1 MKRRHFWQRVL
12 GMAVVGVL
20 AALSG
25 TASGDSPGADS
36 SGQQQA
42 APDTSETSSAKPAE
56 TPSAE
61 DVLKEVLRQRRERP
75 VIAPDQAPPVVE
87 AGPAGGAVQVESI
100 NIDSRV
106 LGAAPGLSRPRF
118 RREGE
123 FIPLRRGRL
132 IRAPSGNHMLFVF
145 EADAKQAQEPP
156 MVLMPC
162 GALESMEREVAA
174 RGNRLVF
181 RISGQVFSYRGANY
195 LLPMVWDIP
204 PDKGNFQ
211 K

>member
-1 MKRRHFWQRVL
+1 MKSRHFWKRVL
-12 GMAVVGVL
+12 GMVVVSVL
-20 AALSG
+20 TMFG
-25 TASGDSPGADS
+25 GIASGDS

-42 APDTSETSSAKPAE
+42 APDTSETSPAKPAE

-61 DVLKEVLRQRRERP
+61 DVLKEVLKQRRERP

-87 AGPAGGAVQVESI
+87 AGPAGGTVQVESI

-106 LGAAPGLSRPRF
+106 LGAAPGLSRPQF

-145 EADAKQAQEPP
+145 EADAKQDQEPP

-162 GALESMEREVAA
+162 GALESMEREVVA
-174 RGNRLVF
+174 RGDRLVF
-181 RISGQVFSYRGANY
+181 RISGQVFRYRGANY

>member
-1 MKRRHFWQRVL
+1 MKRWHFWQRAL
-12 GMAVVGVL
+12 GVAMIG
-20 AALSG
+20 ALIAFG
-25 TASGDSPGADS
+25 GIARGDSSGADS
-36 SGQQQA
+36 SDQQQA
-42 APDTSETSSAKPAE
+42 TSDTGGTSSAKPAE
-56 TPSAE
+56 SPSAE
-61 DVLKEVLRQRRERP
+61 DILKEVLKQRRERP
-75 VIAPDQAPPVVE
+75 VITPAQPPAVVE
-87 AGPAGGAVQVESI
+87 AGPAGAPVRGESV
-100 NIDSRV
+100 NVDSRV
-106 LGAAPGLSRPRF
+106 LGVAPGLPRPKL

-132 IRAPSGNHMLFVF
+132 IRAPSGDHMLFVF

-174 RGNRLVF
+174 RGDRLVF
-181 RISGQVFSYRGANY
+181 RISGQVFTYRGANY

-204 PDKGNFQ
+204 PDKGNIQ